1 MAKNLTEK
9 QQKFLDVLFEEA
21 QGNPVQAKKLAGYA
35 DTVSSTVVMAAVQD
49 QVAELTKQFIATR
62 GPQAA
67 WSMLEVMNNPTNL
80 GNKEK
85 MAAAR
90 DFLDRAGFVKTEKVE
105 VKTESP
111 LFILPPKE
119 NDNN

>member
-1 MAKNLTEK
+1 MTKNLTEK

-35 DTVSSTVVMAAVQD
+35 DTVSSTVVMAGIQD
-49 QVAELTKQFIATR
+49 QVAELTKKFIATR

-105 VKTESP
+105 VKAESP
-111 LFILPPKE
+111 LFILPPKK
-119 NDNN
+119 NVNN

>member
-111 LFILPPKE
+111 LFILPLKE